1 MKEESNFK
9 VQFNAAN
16 TAADAN
22 ADAAGASARRVFSGW
37 KRFLADGAVWL
48 LIVLTARGVWSAG
61 TFTARQVRRFQRLIE
76 WSETLPFGGDDRAR
90 PFDRFR
96 RKSRRPLEAWIAA
109 NLPRDRRG
117 ASAAAD
123 AMRGVAGLLRAG
135 DLRGAEDAMAEL
147 TARLTPELDRAR
159 WRPFLGELSDR
170 LLDELDAADPADAAA
185 LADLLDRAADAFST
199 RAARADTEAA
209 ADDGENE
216 DAPAKESAPA
226 ENSPAAP
233 ARACPAGNCAAGYGY
248 RYFF

>member
-96 RKSRRPLEAWIAA
+96 RPLEAWIAA

-159 WRPFLGELSDR
+159 WCPFLAELSDR

-199 RAARADTEAA
+199 RAARADAEAA

-216 DAPAKESAPA
+216 SAPA
-226 ENSPAAP
+226 ENAPTAP